1 MRLGATANHSRLPE
15 RFLLVVFLLLLS
27 GLVHGDLSAEPR
39 IEDVVSKVS
48 RAIVNIRTEEW
59 TKEVPEVKR
68 PSLLKRL
75 FEHEDDEEEFSEN
88 IGSGVVLDPT
98 GIVVTNEHLI
108 AKAVN
113 IRVKFLSGKE
123 YDAYV
128 LGSDPEFDIAL
139 LKIIADETFPFLK
152 ATPRKPVKVGETAIV
167 IGNPYGLS
175 STVTMGVI
183 SALGRNL
190 RIENRTYMNLI
201 QTDAAI
207 NPGSSGGALLDKDG
221 RPLGIVTAIYGE
233 GKGIGF
239 AIPMEDV
246 LNMLDD
252 FLEGDAQRPL
262 LGLFIDKRKGTGGS
276 YLYVSKVIAGSPA
289 EATGLRVG
297 DHIVEINRKRV
308 KDGMKLHSLLRGTEV
323 SETISLKL
331 QRGPKFQDINLQ
343 VLELAKYIP
352 VPLDEKLCGMRVRGI
367 KGYPKLKFKLKDNEG
382 VVATKVFKNGIGAK
396 SGIQAGDVIIKI
408 NNNRVKGEKDF
419 NAYMLEGLKRNYVLY
434 QVKRK
439 NNIFFLPIK
448 LDTLL

>member
-1 MRLGATANHSRLPE
+1 LSRYRRLFCLVIFLFIITILPAQSPARERPIDDVVATASR
-15 RFLLVVFLLLLS
+15 S
-27 GLVHGDLSAEPR
+27 
-39 IEDVVSKVS
+39 
-48 RAIVNIRTEEW
+48 IVNIRTEEW
-59 TKEVPEVKR
+59 TKNSPETKR
-68 PSLLKRL
+68 SAILRKL
-75 FEHEDDEEEFSEN
+75 FDYEDEEEQFSEN

-128 LGSDPEFDIAL
+128 LGSDPELDIAL
-139 LKIIADETFPFLK
+139 LKINGDETFPFLK
-152 ATPRKPVKVGETAIV
+152 TTPRQSVKVGETAIV

-175 STVTMGVI
+175 STVTVGVI

-221 RPLGIVTAIYGE
+221 VPLGVVTAIYGE

-246 LNMLDD
+246 MNMLDE
-252 FLEGDAQRPL
+252 FLEGTVQRPL
-262 LGLFIDKRKGTGGS
+262 IGLFIDKKKGTGGS
-276 YLYVSKVIAGSPA
+276 YLYVNQVIPGSPA
-289 EATGLRVG
+289 ETNGFRVG
-297 DHIVEINRKRV
+297 DHIVEINKKKI
-308 KDGMKLHSLLRGTEV
+308 KDGMKLHSLLRSVET
-323 SETISLKL
+323 SEQINLKF
-331 QRGPKFQDINLQ
+331 QRGTKYQEVGFQIPD
-343 VLELAKYIP
+343 LEKYIP
-352 VPLDEKLCGMRVRGI
+352 VPLDEKLCGVRIRGI

-382 VVATKVFKNGIGAK
+382 VVATKVFKNGIAAK
-396 SGIQAGDVIIKI
+396 GGLQAGDVIIKI
-408 NNNRVKGEKDF
+408 NNNRIKGEKDF
-419 NAYMLEGLKRNYVLY
+419 NAYMMEGLKRNYVLY

-439 NNIFFLPIK
+439 SNIFFLPIK